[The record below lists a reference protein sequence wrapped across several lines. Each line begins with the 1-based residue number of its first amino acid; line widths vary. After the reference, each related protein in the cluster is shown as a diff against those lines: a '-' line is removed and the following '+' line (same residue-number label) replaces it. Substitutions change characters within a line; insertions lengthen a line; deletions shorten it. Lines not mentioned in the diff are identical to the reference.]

1 MEQVETQRDISIAPP
16 TSDLTT
22 EQTRAIQQ
30 VQGQLILAKK
40 FPRDETS
47 AYASIVNACRRYGLA
62 EVAAYKFPRGNKTV
76 TGPSIRMAEMLA
88 QYWENMEYGWEEIER
103 MKGYS
108 KCMAFCW
115 DMQRNLR
122 KVVKFE
128 VEHQFMANKVMK
140 VLTDPRDIYE
150 YCANQAARRMR
161 ACILALI
168 PGDIVEAAMIECK
181 RTLAKGDGTQTTEER
196 IRNLVLKFTEVGV
209 TQEMLEKYLDHEIA
223 ITTGEE
229 IADLIPIYRVIA
241 DGQKKRTDFFRLSH
255 EEVEKEKPKSKLS
268 EAIKAMGEAKNAE

>member
-1 MEQVETQRDISIAPP
+1 MESIETQKEITIAPP
-16 TSDLTT
+16 TSDLST

-40 FPRDETS
+40 FPRDETA

-62 EVAAYKFPRGNKTV
+62 EVAAYQFPRGKKKV

-103 MKGYS
+103 HNGYS
-108 KCMAFCW
+108 KCMSFCW

-128 VEHQFMANKVMK
+128 VEHQFKVGTELK
-140 VLTDPRDIYE
+140 KLTDPRDIYE

-168 PGDIVEAAMIECK
+168 PGDIVEAALVECK
-181 RTLAKGDGTQTTEER
+181 KTLAKGDGTQTLDDR
-196 IRNLVLKFTEVGV
+196 IRTTVLRFSDVGV
-209 TQEMLEKYLDHEIA
+209 TQQMIEKYIGHEIA
-223 ITTGEE
+223 VMTGEE

-241 DGQKKRTDFFRLSH
+241 DGQKKRTDFFI
-255 EEVEKEKPKSKLS
+255 VGKEDKPKSKLA
-268 EAIKAMGEAKNAE
+268 EKLDGEATLDS